1 MVKPNSLAYLSA
13 TFLLLTVSTL
23 VSAHSSLH
31 HTFLQCL
38 THHTKNC
45 STQLSDIV
53 FANTNPKFPTV
64 LQNYIRNARFNT
76 SSTPKPLLIV
86 TPLTESHVQ
95 AAVICAKPSTF
106 NSKSE
111 AEAMTTRVSRTSQRN
126 ILLSSSTCLTFAKS
140 R

>member
-95 AAVICAKPSTF
+95 AAVICAKTVNVQLKIRSGGHDYEGISYI
-106 NSKSE
+106 SKKHPFI
-111 AEAMTTRVSRTSQRN
+111 V
-126 ILLSSSTCLTFAKS
+126 L
-140 R
+140 